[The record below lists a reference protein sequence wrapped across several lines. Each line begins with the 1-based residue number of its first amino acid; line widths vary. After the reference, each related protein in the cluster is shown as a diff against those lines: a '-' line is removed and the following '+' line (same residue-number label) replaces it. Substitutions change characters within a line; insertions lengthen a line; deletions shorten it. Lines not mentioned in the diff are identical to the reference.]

1 MVVVNGG
8 PVSFTLMD
16 KAIQNGCPVVVCR
29 WAKGR
34 RGLGLTGTSPW
45 NVHLLD
51 EIWLFY
57 GVKMM
62 VSNAI
67 TWYTAMKGWYEVW
80 NQGLDGMRGTRN
92 IS

>member
-34 RGLGLTGTSPW
+34 RGLGLTGTSP
-45 NVHLLD
+45 
-51 EIWLFY
+51 
-57 GVKMM
+57 
-62 VSNAI
+62 
-67 TWYTAMKGWYEVW
+67 
-80 NQGLDGMRGTRN
+80 
-92 IS
+92 